1 MNDSVISLFVNGTVS
16 LPWVTG
22 GGGRWPLAELSSWS
36 RCRTGPATAW
46 CADVRVTVATSS
58 SSSSSLT
65 HSPPARTL
73 YVAQL
78 FLPSLL
84 LRVGQPSRYERYRR
98 FTLFRNG
105 KKTWSCSFKYSNHTY
120 LTAKLLLVAI
130 TTKRCTI
137 FKNITKCLSYNTAY
151 ILRTKQVNP

>member
-46 CADVRVTVATSS
+46 CALTWEWQ
-58 SSSSSLT
+58 SLRRRR
-65 HSPPARTL
+65 HPPL
-73 YVAQL
+73 
-78 FLPSLL
+78 SLL
-84 LRVGQPSRYERYRR
+84 PYLREHSMWPNCSCHLYSYVKASQVGTKDIHVLLCLEMA
-98 FTLFRNG
+98 
-105 KKTWSCSFKYSNHTY
+105 KK
-120 LTAKLLLVAI
+120 LDLVALSIVSTVVI

-137 FKNITKCLSYNTAY
+137 FKNIY
-151 ILRTKQVNP
+151 